1 MFSINLPFIFRNPF
15 SLCTTTK
22 VTIVDPDF
30 YTAEQVN
37 ADNKYWEEFFAKTS
51 MTELNEEFNKTITS
65 TPNF

>member
-1 MFSINLPFIFRNPF
+1 MFSIGFITIKNPF
-15 SLCTTTK
+15 SSCTTTK
-22 VTIVDPDF
+22 VTIVDPLF

-51 MTELNEEFNKTITS
+51 MTELNEEVNKTPNS